1 MELRWG
7 LRALILTQN
16 FQLNKTQ
23 SLFPAPAKRMR
34 AQLHRVIVLAM
45 YISAIITGV
54 VPWFTV
60 VAVDPGCTQGHRY
73 ARHLKNTD
81 SLKSL
86 HAKGAPFSPR
96 TAKQWKNVLT
106 EAVQS
111 PSPEVFKTRL
121 HKALSSL
128 V

>member
-1 MELRWG
+1 MRSEFAACARRGAAGDVMELRWG

-16 FQLNKTQ
+16 FQLNKTR

-60 VAVDPGCTQGHRY
+60 VAVDPGCTQGHHY
-73 ARHLKNTD
+73 ARHL
-81 SLKSL
+81 
-86 HAKGAPFSPR
+86 
-96 TAKQWKNVLT
+96 
-106 EAVQS
+106 
-111 PSPEVFKTRL
+111 
-121 HKALSSL
+121 
-128 V
+128 